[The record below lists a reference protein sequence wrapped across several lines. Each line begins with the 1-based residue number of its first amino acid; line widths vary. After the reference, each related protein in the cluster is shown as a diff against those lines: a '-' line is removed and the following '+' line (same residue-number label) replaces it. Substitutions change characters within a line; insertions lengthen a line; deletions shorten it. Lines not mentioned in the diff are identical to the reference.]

1 MENNSGNQEMLNND
15 SCVGGCT
22 FIDLLDIVLYLQ
34 SLLYCLQI
42 VTIYSLL
49 MTGYDLNDEVGV
61 VSGCSFYFSTDSNT
75 ILFLAMVSYLWYNLQ
90 NI

>member
-1 MENNSGNQEMLNND
+1 MENYSGNQEMLNNV

-49 MTGYDLNDEVGV
+49 MTGYDLNDEVGI
-61 VSGCSFYFSTDSNT
+61 VSGCSF
-75 ILFLAMVSYLWYNLQ
+75 
-90 NI
+90 